1 MQVYLIKILKFLF
14 RLRYK
19 KLNAG
24 FWSNSKDLD
33 DISKKNL
40 LIDLSNEKVNHFGDQ
55 LFFISA
61 FANADC
67 QNIKF
72 IVNEKYYMLWKNFG
86 IKNVY
91 KQSEKIRYNGQIYI
105 STFENALLNNTISR
119 EFKKRVYFDFT
130 DQSIN
135 QPLYLHLKE
144 FFKLKYNLRE
154 KNNIIKNDSKL
165 TKKPFY
171 LFNDII
177 YSRRFL
183 RKSLSVKLKN
193 YIDNNIGYNSPIY
206 FIGSKSDKNFY
217 NFNSKLIDLRGRIS
231 FEEMIQLFNHENCKG
246 YIGLDNGLMHLGL
259 LYYLN
264 CKILFRGKIFKS
276 QTNHHYKSINIAVNK
291 EAKNNIEYIDVK

>member
-1 MQVYLIKILKFLF
+1 MVIYLIKILKFLF
-14 RLRYK
+14 RLSYK
-19 KLNAG
+19 KINAG
-24 FWSNSKDLD
+24 FWSNSNDLG

-72 IVNEKYYMLWKNFG
+72 IVNERYYMLWKNFD

-91 KQSEKIRYNGQIYI
+91 KRSEKIRYDDQIYI
-105 STFENALLNNTISR
+105 STFENSLLNNIISR
-119 EFKKRVYFDFT
+119 EFKKRIYFDFT
-130 DQSIN
+130 DHSIN

-144 FFKLKYNLRE
+144 FFKLKYFLRK
-154 KNNIIKNDSKL
+154 KNNSIRNDSKL

-177 YSRRFL
+177 YSRGFL
-183 RKSLSVKLKN
+183 RKSLSIKLKN
-193 YIDNNIGYNSPIY
+193 YIDNIIGYDYPIY
-206 FIGSKSDKNFY
+206 FIGSKSDKKFY
-217 NFNSKLIDLRGRIS
+217 NFNSKLIDLRGKIS
-231 FEEMIQLFNHENCKG
+231 FEEMIQLFKNDNCLG
-246 YIGLDNGLMHLGL
+246 FIGLDNGLMHLGL
-259 LYYLN
+259 MYYLN
-264 CKILFRGKIFKS
+264 CKVLFRGKIFKS

-291 EAKNNIEYIDVK
+291 EAINNIEYIDDI

>member
-1 MQVYLIKILKFLF
+1 MIYLIKILKFLF

-19 KLNAG
+19 KLSAG
-24 FWSNSKDLD
+24 FWSNSNDLD
-33 DISKKNL
+33 DIPKKNL

-61 FANADC
+61 FVNVDI

-91 KQSEKIRYNGQIYI
+91 KSSEKIKYDDVDIYI
-105 STFENALLNNTISR
+105 STFENALLNKAISKQ
-119 EFKKRVYFDFT
+119 FKKRIYFDFT
-130 DQSIN
+130 DQEIN
-135 QPLYLHLKE
+135 QPLYLHLQG
-144 FFKLKYNLRE
+144 FFELKDSLKRND
-154 KNNIIKNDSKL
+154 NSIKNDSNL
-165 TKKPFY
+165 TQKPFY

-183 RKSLSVKLKN
+183 RKRLSVKLKN
-193 YIDNNIGYNSPIY
+193 YIDNKIGYNYPIY
-206 FIGSKSDKNFY
+206 FLGSKSDKNFY
-217 NFNSKLIDLRGRIS
+217 NFNSKLIDLRGKIS
-231 FEEMIQLFNHENCKG
+231 FEEMIQLFKNDNCLG
-246 YIGLDNGLMHLGL
+246 FIGLDNGLMHLGL
-259 LYYLN
+259 MYYLN